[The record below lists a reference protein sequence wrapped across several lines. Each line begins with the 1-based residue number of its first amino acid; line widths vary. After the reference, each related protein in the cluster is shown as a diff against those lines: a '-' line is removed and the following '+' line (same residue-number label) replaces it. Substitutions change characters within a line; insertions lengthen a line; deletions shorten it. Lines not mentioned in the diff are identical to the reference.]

1 MVREERNER
10 ANEEQEEKERQKQKQ
25 TPQKKLSL
33 SSLSPWLKTS
43 QAGSTFPNLCGEST
57 SAMSSAAD
65 EGEEAEEEEE
75 LDDGGEETNGGSI
88 LSQKSAAAT
97 WSESKTATRSS
108 GPISLPAGYII
119 PRAWLR
125 LEALPLSSCGALG
138 RLETYLTDEAEAEE
152 EAPSDFASPAT
163 QAALAGSLPSS
174 SSHKRR
180 QLGDTR
186 GGERAERGRGQGA
199 ARGEEAEDGD
209 GEGAEH
215 LDREGEAGVPERER
229 EGGCAVRC

>member
-1 MVREERNER
+1 M
-10 ANEEQEEKERQKQKQ
+10 
-25 TPQKKLSL
+25 
-33 SSLSPWLKTS
+33 KTS

-75 LDDGGEETNGGSI
+75 LDDGGEDTNGGSI
-88 LSQKSAAAT
+88 LSQMSAAAT

-174 SSHKRR
+174 SSHTVLLILLVFDFAPPPPPPR
-180 QLGDTR
+180 L
-186 GGERAERGRGQGA
+186 GRGA
-199 ARGEEAEDGD
+199 A
-209 GEGAEH
+209 
-215 LDREGEAGVPERER
+215 
-229 EGGCAVRC
+229 CAAQTVSATISSGSV